1 MKDKYLDRKE
11 EMGKLLE
18 EEYEVKGKDIQE
30 DTTGFSMG
38 KKSLKKTAEKLTEK
52 KDDK

>member
-1 MKDKYLDRKE
+1 MKDKYVDRKE

-18 EEYEVKGKDIQE
+18 EEYEKKGKDLQE

-38 KKSLKKTAEKLTEK
+38 KKSLKKAVEKAED
-52 KDDK
+52 KDNK